1 VRPVPS
7 TIAAKL
13 ARAAELFANRGLDQ
27 AKIEDVAEATGVP
40 KATLYYY
47 FTGKEEILAHL
58 LAETLQNTADA
69 VAVAL
74 DQPGSGADRL
84 RAVIDAQ
91 LAVMAE
97 QPAVCRALIS
107 ELGRAGRIP
116 EIASAIEAAY
126 YTPVAQ
132 VLAEGAADGSLKAVE
147 STSEAV
153 MVIFGAVTITGLH
166 YLVRDEGLPDEAAPR
181 IAALLMHGLAKDPT

>member
-1 VRPVPS
+1 MRTVPS

-13 ARAAELFANRGLDQ
+13 TKAAELFANRGLDQ
-27 AKIEDVAEATGVP
+27 AKMEDVAEATGVP

-58 LAETLQNTADA
+58 LADTLHVMADA

-74 DQPGSGADRL
+74 DEPGSGAERL

-91 LAVMAE
+91 LTVMGE

-132 VLAEGAADGSLKAVE
+132 VLAEGATDGSLRAVE

-166 YLVRDEGLPDEAAPR
+166 YLVRDEGIPDEAASR
-181 IAALLMHGLAKDPT
+181 IAALLMHGLAEERT

>member
-1 VRPVPS
+1 MRPVRS
-7 TIAAKL
+7 TIAVKL
-13 ARAAELFANRGLDQ
+13 TKAAELFAERGLDQ
-27 AKIEDVAEATGVP
+27 AKMEDVAEATGVP

-47 FTGKEEILAHL
+47 FAGKEQILAHL
-58 LAETLQNTADA
+58 LGDTLHVMADA

-74 DQPGSGADRL
+74 DEPGSGADRL

-91 LAVMAE
+91 LTVMGE

-116 EIASAIEAAY
+116 EIAAAIEAAY
-126 YTPVAQ
+126 YTPVAR
-132 VLAEGAADGSLKAVE
+132 VLTEGAADGSLRVVE

-153 MVIFGAVTITGLH
+153 MVIFGSVTITGLH
-166 YLVRDEGLPDEAAPR
+166 CLVRDEGIPVEAASR
-181 IAALLMHGLAKDPT
+181 IVALLMHGLAEEST